1 MAPFFNLPTMD
12 FDMQPVFSAEAVK
25 LLDRESER
33 LGVERLLLM
42 ESAARGGA
50 EYLHRTL
57 GRPLRRYVF
66 AVCGKGGNGGD
77 ALGIARWL
85 GLWGAEVLAVVLG
98 EPTGAAASQARAF
111 AACFPGRLFRV
122 RSSRDL
128 ERFRDALIRADLVI
142 DGLLGVGIKG
152 TARGLAAKAIEL
164 VNESLGL
171 VVAVDVPSG
180 LNADSG
186 EVPGPAV
193 EADITLAMGA
203 LKPCHLLLPAARH
216 CGEVEVIDV
225 AYPQA
230 AWDAVVPAAE
240 VISEAFC
247 AAALPYR
254 DPFGHKGTFGK
265 VLVVGGSVGMAGA
278 AAMAAE
284 AAYRAGAGLVHI
296 ACPEPIYPV
305 LEGGVTEA
313 LVHPFPATRGGI
325 FAKAAVEGVLKLA
338 ADMDVVICGPGLGRG
353 PGPSALVEALS
364 REAPKLLLDADGLN
378 ALAGRVEVLKRVTR
392 RASRGTPI
400 LTPHPGEFVRLAG
413 GTTEEVVAHK
423 IERARTAAEE
433 WGVVLVLKGP
443 PTAIATPNG
452 DVYLHVGGNTALA
465 HGGSGDVL
473 SGLIGGIWAGGAE
486 ALEAACVGVY
496 VHARAAEE
504 LAEGSAARG
513 ILPGDLLG
521 AIPAVLRRLESPA

>member
-1 MAPFFNLPTMD
+1 
-12 FDMQPVFSAEAVK
+12 MQPVFSAEAIRT
-25 LLDRESER
+25 LDRESER
-33 LGVERLLLM
+33 LGMERLLLM

-50 EYLHRTL
+50 EYLQRTL

-85 GLWGAEVLAVVLG
+85 GLWGAEVLAIILG
-98 EPTGAAASQARAF
+98 EPTGAAASQANAF
-111 AACFPGRLFRV
+111 AASFPGRLFRV

-128 ERFRDALIRADLVI
+128 ERFRDALVRADLVI

-152 TARGLAAKAIEL
+152 AARGLAAKAIEL

-171 VVAVDVPSG
+171 VVAVDIPSG
-180 LNADSG
+180 LDADSG

-203 LKPCHLLLPAARH
+203 LKPCHLLPPAARH
-216 CGEVEVIDV
+216 CGEVEVVDV
-225 AYPQA
+225 AYPQP
-230 AWDAVVPAAE
+230 AWDAVKPVAE

-265 VLVVGGSVGMAGA
+265 VLVVGGAVGMAGA
-278 AAMAAE
+278 VALAAE
-284 AAYRAGAGLVHI
+284 AAYRAGAGLVHV
-296 ACPEPIYPV
+296 ACPEPLYPV
-305 LEGGVTEA
+305 LEGSVTEA

-325 FAKAAVEGVLKLA
+325 FSKEAVTGILKLA

-353 PGPSALVEALS
+353 PGPTALVEALL

-378 ALAGRVEVLKRVTR
+378 ALAGRVGLLKRVTR
-392 RASRGTPI
+392 RASRVPPI

-413 GTTEEVVAHK
+413 GKVDEVVAHK
-423 IERARTAAEE
+423 IERAREAAVE
-433 WGVVLVLKGP
+433 WNAMLVLKGP

-473 SGLIGGIWAGGAE
+473 AGLIGGLWGGGAE
-486 ALEAACVGVY
+486 ALEAACVGIY
-496 VHARAAEE
+496 VHGKVSEVLTEQAAQ
-504 LAEGSAARG
+504 RG
-513 ILPGDLLG
+513 ILPGDLLE
-521 AIPAVLRRLESPA
+521 AIPRVFRELESLT

>member
-1 MAPFFNLPTMD
+1 MIFA
-12 FDMQPVFSAEAVK
+12 MQPVFSSGAIKV
-25 LLDRESER
+25 LDRESER
-33 LGVERLLLM
+33 LGVDRLLLM

-50 EYLHRTL
+50 EYLQRTL

-85 GLWGAEVLAVVLG
+85 GLWGAEVLAIILG
-98 EPTGAAASQARAF
+98 EPSGAAAAQADAF
-111 AACFPGRLFRV
+111 AASFPGRLFRV

-128 ERFRDALIRADLVI
+128 EKFRDALVRADLVI

-152 TARGLAAKAIEL
+152 AARGLAAKAIEL

-180 LNADSG
+180 LDADSG
-186 EVPGPAV
+186 DIPGPAV

-203 LKPCHLLLPAARH
+203 LKPCHLLPPAARH

-230 AWDAVVPAAE
+230 AWDAVEPVAE

-254 DPFGHKGTFGK
+254 DPFGHKGTFGR

-278 AAMAAE
+278 TALAAE

-296 ACPEPIYPV
+296 ACPEPLYPV
-305 LEGGVTEA
+305 LEGSVTEA
-313 LVHPFPATRGGI
+313 LVHPFPATKSGV
-325 FAKAAVEGVLKLA
+325 FSKEAARGVLKLA
-338 ADMDVVICGPGLGRG
+338 ADMDVVICGPGLGKGEG
-353 PGPSALVEALS
+353 PAAVVEALLGGV
-364 REAPKLLLDADGLN
+364 PNLLLDADGLN
-378 ALAGRVEVLKRVTR
+378 ALSGRAEILGRAGGDVIV
-392 RASRGTPI
+392 
-400 LTPHPGEFVRLAG
+400 TPHPGEFVRLAG
-413 GTTEEVVAHK
+413 GTVDEVVAHK
-423 IERARTAAEE
+423 IERARAAARE
-433 WGVVLVLKGP
+433 WGAVVVLKGP

-452 DVYLHVGGNTALA
+452 DVYLNAGGNTALA

-473 SGLIGGIWAGGAE
+473 AGLIGGIWAGGAE

-496 VHARAAEE
+496 VHARVSEE
-504 LAEGSAARG
+504 LTATASQRS

-521 AIPAVLRRLESPA
+521 AIPETIRRLESSL

>member
-1 MAPFFNLPTMD
+1 MICA
-12 FDMQPVFSAEAVK
+12 MQPVFSSESIKA
-25 LLDRESER
+25 LDRESER
-33 LGVERLLLM
+33 LGVDRLLLM

-50 EYLHRTL
+50 EYLQRTL

-98 EPTGAAASQARAF
+98 EPSGAAASQANAF
-111 AACFPGRLFRV
+111 AASFPGRLFQV

-128 ERFRDALIRADLVI
+128 EKFRDALARADLVI

-152 TARGLAAKAIEL
+152 VARGLAAKAIEL
-164 VNESLGL
+164 INESLGL
-171 VVAVDVPSG
+171 VVAVDIPSG
-180 LNADSG
+180 LDADSG

-203 LKPCHLLLPAARH
+203 LKPCHLLPPAARH

-225 AYPQA
+225 AYPQP
-230 AWDAVVPAAE
+230 AWDAVQPVAE

-254 DPFGHKGTFGK
+254 DPFGHKGTFGR

-278 AAMAAE
+278 AALAAE
-284 AAYRAGAGLVHI
+284 AAYRAGAGLVHL
-296 ACPEPIYPV
+296 ACPAPLYPV
-305 LEGGVTEA
+305 LEGSLTEV
-313 LVHPFPATRGGI
+313 LVHPFPATKSGI
-325 FAKAAVEGVLKLA
+325 FSKDAVKGVIKLA

-353 PGPSALVEALS
+353 PGPAALVEALLE
-364 REAPKLLLDADGLN
+364 EAPKLLLDADGLN
-378 ALAGRVEVLKRVTR
+378 ALAGRAELLRK
-392 RASRGTPI
+392 ARGDVI
-400 LTPHPGEFVRLAG
+400 VTPHPGEFVRLGG
-413 GTTEEVVAHK
+413 GTVAEVVAHK
-423 IERARTAAEE
+423 IERARAAATE
-433 WGVVLVLKGP
+433 WDVVVVLKGP

-452 DVYLHVGGNTALA
+452 DVYLNVGGNTALA

-473 SGLIGGIWAGGAE
+473 AGLIGGIWAGGAE

-496 VHARAAEE
+496 VHGRVSEE
-504 LAEGSAARG
+504 LSAGAAQRS

-521 AIPAVLRRLESPA
+521 LIPETIRRLESSF

>member
-1 MAPFFNLPTMD
+1 
-12 FDMQPVFSAEAVK
+12 MQPVFSSGAIKV
-25 LLDRESER
+25 LDRESER
-33 LGVERLLLM
+33 LGVAQLLLM

-50 EYLHRTL
+50 EYLQRTL

-85 GLWGAEVLAVVLG
+85 GLWGTEVLAIILG
-98 EPTGAAASQARAF
+98 DPVGAAAAQANAF
-111 AACFPGRLFRV
+111 AASFPGRLFRV

-128 ERFRDALIRADLVI
+128 EKFRDALVRADLVI

-152 TARGLAAKAIEL
+152 AAKGLAAKAIEL
-164 VNESLGL
+164 INESLGL
-171 VVAVDVPSG
+171 VVAVDIPSG
-180 LNADSG
+180 LDADSG
-186 EVPGPAV
+186 EIPGPAV

-203 LKPCHLLLPAARH
+203 LKPCHLLPPAARH

-225 AYPQA
+225 AYPQT
-230 AWDAVVPAAE
+230 AWDAVEPVAE
-240 VISEAFC
+240 VISETFC

-278 AAMAAE
+278 AALAAE

-296 ACPEPIYPV
+296 ACPEPLYAV
-305 LEGGVTEA
+305 LETSVTEV
-313 LVHPFPATRGGI
+313 LVHPFPATKKGI
-325 FAKAAVEGVLKLA
+325 FSKEAVRGILQLAKE
-338 ADMDVVICGPGLGRG
+338 MDVVICGPGLGKGEG
-353 PGPSALVEALS
+353 PQAVVRALLEKVP
-364 REAPKLLLDADGLN
+364 RLLLDADGLN
-378 ALAGRVEVLKRVTR
+378 ALVGRAELLRTSSGSVVV
-392 RASRGTPI
+392 
-400 LTPHPGEFVRLAG
+400 TPHPGEFVRLMG
-413 GTTEEVVAHK
+413 GSVDSVVAHK
-423 IERARTAAEE
+423 IEQARAAARE
-433 WGVVLVLKGP
+433 WDVVVVLKGP
-443 PTAIATPNG
+443 PTAVATPNG
-452 DVYLHVGGNTALA
+452 DVYLNIGGNTALA

-496 VHARAAEE
+496 VHAKVGEE
-504 LAEGSAARG
+504 LAAEASQRG

-521 AIPAVLRRLESPA
+521 LIPEVLQRLESTF